1 MRYSV
6 ISVTTPAPT
15 APPPP
20 PPPHFLLAPPPQ
32 QTPHIAPRLPLVQQ
46 LPKHLP
52 PRHHRLARLPNPHN
66 LHLFPPLHPPPL
78 HPPRHHRPP
87 PRDRKDVL
95 DRHQKRLVNL
105 PLGQR
110 DVGVHRLHQFVNR
123 LLPLRVPF
131 QRLQR
136 APPDH
141 RHLVPRKPVLRQQ
154 LPHLHFHQLE
164 QLRVLH
170 RVALVQ
176 KHHHVRHVHLPRQQ
190 HVLPRLRH
198 RPVRRRHHQ
207 NRPVHLRRARD
218 HGLDVVGV
226 PRTVHV
232 RVVPV
237 LRLVFHVRD
246 RNRDPPRLLLRRV
259 VNRVEGADLHLRVRL
274 RQHLRDRRRQRRL
287 PVVDVPN
294 RPYVHVRLRPIKLF
308 LRHG

>member
-1 MRYSV
+1 MYVSALNFVCGVIDPARASTIPRSTSSFSV
-6 ISVTTPAPT
+6 PLNSTPMLSPACPSSNSFLNISTPVTTRLNGSGRSPT
-15 APPPP
+15 ISTSSCT
-20 PPPHFLLAPPPQ
+20 F
-32 QTPHIAPRLPLVQQ
+32 TFPRST
-46 LPKHLP
+46 
-52 PRHHRLARLPNPHN
+52 
-66 LHLFPPLHPPPL
+66 
-78 HPPRHHRPP
+78 RPVTTVP
-87 PRDRKDVL
+87 
-95 DRHQKRLVNL
+95 
-105 PLGQR
+105 
-110 DVGVHRLHQFVNR
+110 RLHQFVNR

-207 NRPVHLRRARD
+207 NRPVHLRRAGD
-218 HGLDVVGV
+218 HVLDVVGV

-237 LRLVFHVRD
+237 LRLVLHVRYRD
-246 RNRDPPRLLLRRV
+246 RDPSRLLLRRV
-259 VNRVEGADLHLRVRL
+259 VDRVKGSKLYLRVRL
-274 RQHLRDRRRQRRL
+274 RQHLGDRRRQSRL
-287 PVVDVPN
+287 PVIDVSY
-294 RPYVHVRLRPIKLF
+294 RPHIHVRLRSIKLF
-308 LRHG
+308 LRHNRLASSAK